1 MAKSEFLVKVQFCLH
16 FTSQHTVFWQ
26 ENTNSQF
33 SSVSPILSIFVY
45 YMILFF
51 YSDWFLVMERI
62 RDHPDFNHFFV
73 EYPGDTTWMEAN
85 LFDGDTTGDHRIP
98 FDVLSLP
105 AAEVVFKNIVN
116 QLHAHNHQLE

>member
-1 MAKSEFLVKVQFCLH
+1 
-16 FTSQHTVFWQ
+16 
-26 ENTNSQF
+26 
-33 SSVSPILSIFVY
+33 
-45 YMILFF
+45 
-51 YSDWFLVMERI
+51 MERI

-85 LFDGDTTGDHRIP
+85 LFDGDTTGDNRIP

-116 QLHAHNHQLE
+116 QLHAHNHQLEWVVVHFLILAREKAPPKEPSPILTSRFFFPPSL

>member
-1 MAKSEFLVKVQFCLH
+1 MTAHLKSQLFLGLLNLH
-16 FTSQHTVFWQ
+16 F
-26 ENTNSQF
+26 
-33 SSVSPILSIFVY
+33 ILYF
-45 YMILFF
+45 
-51 YSDWFLVMERI
+51 SDWYLVMERI

-85 LFDGDTTGDHRIP
+85 LFDGDTTGDNRIP
-98 FDVLSLP
+98 WDVLTLP

>member
-1 MAKSEFLVKVQFCLH
+1 MILKHCVFMTAHLKSQLFFGLLNLH
-16 FTSQHTVFWQ
+16 FNLYF
-26 ENTNSQF
+26 
-33 SSVSPILSIFVY
+33 
-45 YMILFF
+45 
-51 YSDWFLVMERI
+51 SDWYLVMERI

-85 LFDGDTTGDHRIP
+85 LFDGDTTGDNRIP
-98 FDVLSLP
+98 WDVLTLP